1 MTNLTRNNQI
11 ELLRPARLDTES
23 NALTMTPR
31 LLPNPSGGGGG
42 GGGGDGEEVILQ

>member
-11 ELLRPARLDTES
+11 ELLRPGRLDTES
-23 NALTMTPR
+23 NALTMTLP

-42 GGGGDGEEVILQ
+42 GGGGGGEGGILQ